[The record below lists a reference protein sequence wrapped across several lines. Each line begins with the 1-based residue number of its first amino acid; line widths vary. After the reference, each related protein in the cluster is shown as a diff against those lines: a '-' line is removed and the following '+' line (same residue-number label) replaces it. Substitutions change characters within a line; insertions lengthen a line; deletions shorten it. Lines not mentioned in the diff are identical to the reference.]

1 MFVLLAG
8 LFILSFLHYILFV
21 YRCCMFR
28 SRLKRCQP
36 LHPSMN
42 GNALKKGFVSPRSVN
57 SQDNN
62 AIIEKE
68 AVTEQEETSHPSQ
81 PVSIPSKR
89 KSFVSPLRKDSLPSK
104 TKTIDNTVNSD
115 SKYCFS

>member
-1 MFVLLAG
+1 
-8 LFILSFLHYILFV
+8 
-21 YRCCMFR
+21 MFR

>member
-1 MFVLLAG
+1 
-8 LFILSFLHYILFV
+8 
-21 YRCCMFR
+21 MFR

-68 AVTEQEETSHPSQ
+68 PVTEQEETSHPSQ

-89 KSFVSPLRKDSLPSK
+89 KTFVSPLRKDSLPSK
-104 TKTIDNTVNSD
+104 TKTIDNTVNTD